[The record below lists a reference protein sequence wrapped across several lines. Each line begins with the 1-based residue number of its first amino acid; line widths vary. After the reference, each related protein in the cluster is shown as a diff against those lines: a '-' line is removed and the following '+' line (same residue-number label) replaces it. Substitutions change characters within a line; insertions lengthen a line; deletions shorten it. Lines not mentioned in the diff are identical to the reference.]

1 MSIKKYLPEVHE
13 LVNLIVL
20 KLRPSLEGAIDVRFE
35 EIERKLGS
43 DRSVTALIKE
53 NFQRDYGKLTQ
64 LPPSCHKVF
73 NFILGNGPSHIHDI
87 RLGLRIQGEK
97 RMPLSTVYY
106 ALNKLKENDLIEV
119 IEDKWRIK
127 ARGFLPFCS

>member
-13 LVNLIVL
+13 LVNLINQAL
-20 KLRPSLEGAIDVRFE
+20 KSNIKKAIDERFE
-35 EIERKLGS
+35 EMERKFGSSHELG
-43 DRSVTALIKE
+43 TLLKE
-53 NFQRDYGKLTQ
+53 NFQKDYEKLAS

-73 NFILGNGPSHIHDI
+73 NFIVKNGRSHIYDI

-106 ALNKLKENDLIEV
+106 ALNKLKENDLVEV

-127 ARGFLPFCS
+127 AKGFLPLCS